1 MCPPGFA
8 GLCGFA
14 STWKCL
20 WAEWV
25 PCRFDA
31 LFVIESQ
38 RWLQGGKT
46 EAMYVGMY
54 SRAMDE
60 MMSKLIRKTRPSGLE
75 VSAGLGHA
83 GDPWL
88 TAPLFT

>member
-1 MCPPGFA
+1 MS
-8 GLCGFA
+8 L
-14 STWKCL
+14 
-20 WAEWV
+20 
-25 PCRFDA
+25 
-31 LFVIESQ
+31 Q

-75 VSAGLGHA
+75 VRAGPGHA
-83 GDPWL
+83 GDAL
-88 TAPLFT
+88 PLSSPERRVALFGSVSDVHFLPRGVSPYA